1 MSSCACW
8 NTTAAHWR
16 TCSRPH
22 LIDAALGASDRGRA
36 AHWDQ
41 FLQQQ
46 FFRMGTIC
54 ASTSEAGTRRT
65 SNCSSKRSSPCTTPT
80 STTRPATIDRRA
92 RADFKRI
99 GELVNR
105 TNQFDLQETRGAWS
119 PPCSKAAEHAL
130 RDRPCR
136 ERIQRGGSPMD
147 LPDRRAV
154 ASRRRV
160 AANVVGPRICRR
172 RLPSGNRKRAPE

>member
-1 MSSCACW
+1 MPRWEQSIEGAGPVGITFCSS
-8 NTTAAHWR
+8 
-16 TCSRPH
+16 S
-22 LIDAALGASDRGRA
+22 SSVRGLSVRV
-36 AHWDQ
+36 
-41 FLQQQ
+41 LP
-46 FFRMGTIC
+46 T
-54 ASTSEAGTRRT
+54 GTRRT
-65 SNCSSKRSSPCTTPT
+65 SNCPSARRSSPCTTPT